1 MEWRDLVRARL
12 ERGPAAVDDEVVAE
26 IAEHL
31 EQRYDEVRLAGGTDD
46 VAKQKALAELEGA
59 PTLARATLRE
69 RPRPGRRAASSAS
82 EEPRLLAGFLGDVRY
97 AWRLLAAAPGF
108 ALAAILMLALGLGA
122 TTAIFSIVD
131 TVVLQPLPYPDADRL
146 VAVWETD
153 RASGTSSE
161 PGSVPDFVDLRARAT
176 RFDAFGGVIAG
187 DFTLAGHTEPPAR
200 VAGLYVTDGLL
211 PMIGARPR
219 AGHLFPRDAYAGP
232 SDRVLVS
239 ARLARRMFRSEPA
252 AVGAT
257 IRVDDRPRT
266 IVGVLPDAS
275 DVGVLQ
281 WLLAA
286 NYARGFADRD
296 ARSRVD
302 VWLPL
307 ALDPRELPRD
317 THPLLMLGRMKA
329 GVSVALAQEETDAI
343 MASLERAYPENHAR
357 GGRVTPLVT
366 VVIGP
371 VRPALGALLLAVS
384 LVFLSACVNVANLL
398 LARGTGRLREVAVR
412 TALGAAPARLL
423 RQFVV
428 ENAVL
433 AGLAAVTSVF
443 VAWAVVHALV
453 AVAPAD
459 VPRLATVALD
469 ARVLSVALGIAVLVT
484 MAFGLVPV
492 AQTWRL
498 DVQRTLAA
506 ESFRGTATWSRGRA
520 RTVLVVAE
528 VALAVVL
535 TVGAGL
541 MIRSVWALQQVDPGF
556 RAEGVLK
563 AEFQLPETRYPRD
576 FRKWPHFAEIQRFNA
591 ALLEHATRL
600 PGVEAAALA
609 ANHPLDG
616 GNTNSFVVIGR
627 EAEARDWPEIAVRLV
642 SPGYFPTV
650 RVPLVRGRLIEDADD
665 ESATPVLLVNEAA
678 ATRFFGSRD
687 PLGQQIAFW
696 GGARRIVGV
705 VGNERIHGLAEAAP
719 PAVYAPVAQ
728 NPSGGSE
735 VLLVRGADAT
745 ALAPS
750 VRGVI
755 ARADP
760 ALAAFGVEPLLDTV
774 AESQGRR
781 RFITQLL
788 AVFAGVALLLAAVGI
803 HAMLSYD
810 VSERRREIRYS
821 AGARGAA
828 VESARD
834 GIWTGGAPHPGWARD
849 RNSRVVRAD
858 APDSRAAVRRR
869 ARGLGHA
876 GLRFHRARSRGG
888 RGERAAGTEGRA
900 RGRGACVAG

>member
-1 MEWRDLVRARL
+1 
-12 ERGPAAVDDEVVAE
+12 
-26 IAEHL
+26 
-31 EQRYDEVRLAGGTDD
+31 
-46 VAKQKALAELEGA
+46 
-59 PTLARATLRE
+59 
-69 RPRPGRRAASSAS
+69 
-82 EEPRLLAGFLGDVRY
+82 
-97 AWRLLAAAPGF
+97 
-108 ALAAILMLALGLGA
+108 
-122 TTAIFSIVD
+122 
-131 TVVLQPLPYPDADRL
+131 
-146 VAVWETD
+146 
-153 RASGTSSE
+153 
-161 PGSVPDFVDLRARAT
+161 
-176 RFDAFGGVIAG
+176 
-187 DFTLAGHTEPPAR
+187 
-200 VAGLYVTDGLL
+200 
-211 PMIGARPR
+211 
-219 AGHLFPRDAYAGP
+219 
-232 SDRVLVS
+232 
-239 ARLARRMFRSEPA
+239 
-252 AVGAT
+252 
-257 IRVDDRPRT
+257 
-266 IVGVLPDAS
+266 
-275 DVGVLQ
+275 
-281 WLLAA
+281 
-286 NYARGFADRD
+286 
-296 ARSRVD
+296 
-302 VWLPL
+302 
-307 ALDPRELPRD
+307 
-317 THPLLMLGRMKA
+317 
-329 GVSVALAQEETDAI
+329 
-343 MASLERAYPENHAR
+343 
-357 GGRVTPLVT
+357 
-366 VVIGP
+366 
-371 VRPALGALLLAVS
+371 
-384 LVFLSACVNVANLL
+384 
-398 LARGTGRLREVAVR
+398 
-412 TALGAAPARLL
+412 
-423 RQFVV
+423 
-428 ENAVL
+428 
-433 AGLAAVTSVF
+433 
-443 VAWAVVHALV
+443 
-453 AVAPAD
+453 
-459 VPRLATVALD
+459 
-469 ARVLSVALGIAVLVT
+469 
-484 MAFGLVPV
+484 
-492 AQTWRL
+492 
-498 DVQRTLAA
+498 
-506 ESFRGTATWSRGRA
+506 
-520 RTVLVVAE
+520 VLVVAE

-627 EAEARDWPEIAVRLV
+627 ETEARDWPEIAVRLV

-810 VSERRREIRYS
+810 VSERRREIGIRL
-821 AGARGAA
+821 ALGAL
-828 VESARD
+828 
-834 GIWTGGAPHPGWARD
+834 P
-849 RNSRVVRAD
+849 SRVRGMVFG
-858 APDSRAAVRRR
+858 RAARLTLGGLAIGTVASFGLTRLI
-869 ARGLGHA
+869 RGLLFDVGPGDWA
-876 GLRFHRARSRGG
+876 TL
-888 RGERAAGTEGRA
+888 
-900 RGRGACVAG
+900 ACVSTVLGLVAVVASVQPARKAVREDVALALRDE